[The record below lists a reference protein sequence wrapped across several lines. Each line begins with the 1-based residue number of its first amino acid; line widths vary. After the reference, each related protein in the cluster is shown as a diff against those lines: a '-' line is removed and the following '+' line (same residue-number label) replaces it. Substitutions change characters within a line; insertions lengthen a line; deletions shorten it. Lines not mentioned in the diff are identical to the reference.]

1 MKGRSAGMII
11 NNDDN
16 IIIICIVCS
25 VQLLYMYINDIVK
38 MEEVLN
44 QTLSISTGV
53 GFPSI
58 VQSKSSF
65 LVPSL
70 KLTVRP

>member
-11 NNDDN
+11 NNDGN
-16 IIIICIVCS
+16 IIICIVCS

-44 QTLSISTGV
+44 QTLSIY
-53 GFPSI
+53 
-58 VQSKSSF
+58 Q
-65 LVPSL
+65 LA
-70 KLTVRP
+70 